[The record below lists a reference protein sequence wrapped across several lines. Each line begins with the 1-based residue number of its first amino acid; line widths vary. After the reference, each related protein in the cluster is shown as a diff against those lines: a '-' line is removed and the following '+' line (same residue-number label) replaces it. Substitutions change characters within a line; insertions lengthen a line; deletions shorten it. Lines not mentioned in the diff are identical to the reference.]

1 MREPGQRTGAVGGA
15 GTPAAAKN
23 YLLNDFLLK
32 WESQA
37 SRENVLEHKSGR
49 EDYKQSRSPCAHR
62 AFAAETESVQ
72 RFSACCRLQILTL
85 LLSRSRPLV
94 LTIHPAGRSGPNEA

>member
-49 EDYKQSRSPCAHR
+49 EDYKQSRSPAP
-62 AFAAETESVQ
+62 TEPLLQ
-72 RFSACCRLQILTL
+72 RQNLCRDFL
-85 LLSRSRPLV
+85 LVADYRY
-94 LTIHPAGRSGPNEA
+94 